1 MEIVVVK
8 YGSKNVTNNK
18 IKIWCSKLGCNNP
31 TIINNQLPI
40 LNNDEVKGD
49 NSFFEFSGYSI
60 AIKCFKKNGPY
71 IIVND
76 TLFKNHIPF
85 FWGLILSKAK
95 KVDPD
100 SLSVWGD
107 HRREKISFPEK
118 SKIFLAS
125 WIFYIP
131 NRKSLA
137 IFQSSLEAAI
147 AAADQKVSLPYQ
159 MYIDKWLLNASVLR
173 GWNGCLDND
182 SYKRKSLTVKL
193 EHRLSIE
200 LSHYSALKSL
210 GELSKLYFGVRLSER
225 IKNRYE
231 LLIKRSN

>member
-8 YGSKNVTNNK
+8 YGNKNANNNK
-18 IKIWCSKLGCNNP
+18 IKNWCSKLGCNNP
-31 TIINNQLPI
+31 TIINNKLPI

-60 AIKCFKKNGPY
+60 ATTYFKKNGPY

-76 TLFKNHIPF
+76 TLFTHHIPV
-85 FWGLILSKAK
+85 FWRWILSNAK
-95 KVDPD
+95 RVDPD

-107 HRREKISFPEK
+107 HRKEKIFFPEK

-137 IFQSSLEAAI
+137 IFQSSLGAAI
-147 AAADQKVSLPYQ
+147 ASADQKVSLPYQ
-159 MYIDKWLLNASVLR
+159 RYIDKWLLNSTVFR
-173 GWNGCLDND
+173 GWNGCLDNK
-182 SYKRKSLTVKL
+182 SYKRKSLTIKL

-200 LSHYSALKSL
+200 LSHYGVLKSL
-210 GELSKLYFGVRLSER
+210 GKLSNLYFGVRLVER
-225 IKNRYE
+225 IKNRFE
-231 LLIKRSN
+231 LIIKLY